1 MEDRYHEAEE
11 ERINQQVAAEMEL
24 EKKQNNLD
32 QAYKDLERVQKEIV
46 KVHSTFMICTHN
58 FSHLVS
64 VSHNVLSLKFLL
76 VPYSLY
82 ETYKNLRRN
91 MELTKIL
98 DFKFLVK

>member
-58 FSHLVS
+58 FSDLLPVS
-64 VSHNVLSLKFLL
+64 PNILSLRFSL

-82 ETYKNLRRN
+82 GTYKNLRLK
-91 MELTKIL
+91 MEL
-98 DFKFLVK
+98 